1 MQPTINNL
9 IKAANLPLSVI
20 IVGVGKADF
29 TNMEILDGDDG
40 LFNADGKKAERDL
53 V

>member
-1 MQPTINNL
+1 MEQSINCL
-9 IKAANLPLSVI
+9 IKSAFLPLSVI

-29 TNMEILDGDDG
+29 NNMVILDGDDG
-40 LFNADGKKAERDL
+40 LFNSDGVKAERDL